1 VSQLTPLDGNSTR
14 NDTVAE
20 ADRVHLAKNYAE
32 AIELY
37 RLALAENPSLF
48 EGWYGL
54 ACASASS
61 LEFGDAIVAYQRA
74 LELRPHDAGLR
85 VNLAEALFSLGH
97 ISDAVRNYRLAAS
110 ADDPEIREMAVR
122 NLACI
127 APGDPALDDAIIL
140 DMRRAW
146 AAQEAKRVTPRRR
159 ARMAPNERLRIAYYG
174 SFFAEKNWMKM
185 YMGVLN
191 AHDRHRFEVNLIVD
205 DALPTAASG
214 YVEHDGDR
222 IWRVDGASN
231 ADLADHIAAAK
242 IDVLIDLNG
251 YSHKS
256 RMPLLLYRAA
266 PVQVAWNGMYGSTG
280 FPTVDVL
287 IADNAA
293 LPCGKEQHYAE
304 RIYRVQH
311 TYLPFQMFYETPDV
325 AAPPSLQT
333 GHITFGSLN
342 SAYKLTPETLQA
354 WSRILHS
361 IPTARLLLR
370 NAAFDHVSNRA
381 NLLARFADLNIA
393 ADKLTLLGGAD
404 HMSFLR
410 TYDQIDVALDAFP
423 YNGGTTTVEALW
435 QGVPVLTIDGD
446 RWAARTSRSILTA
459 AGLADWVAADLPG
472 FVAKATEMA
481 TAKLAPMR
489 AVQRS
494 RIAASP
500 ACDVTSLCRELEEL
514 YLRETEQKRILDS
527 SYDRRLATLPAAA
540 RERFA

>member
-1 VSQLTPLDGNSTR
+1 LTPLEANSSR
-14 NDTVAE
+14 SDTLAE
-20 ADRVHLAKNYAE
+20 ADRAHLAKSYAE

-37 RLALAENPSLF
+37 RLALGENPSLF
-48 EGWYGL
+48 DAWYGL
-54 ACASASS
+54 ASASASR
-61 LEFGDAIVAYQRA
+61 LEFGDAIAAYRRT
-74 LELRPHDAGLR
+74 LELRSHDAGLR

-97 ISDAVRNYRLAAS
+97 VSDAVRNYRIAAA
-110 ADDPEIREMAVR
+110 ADDAEVREMAVG

-127 APGDPALDDAIIL
+127 APGDPALDDAMIL
-140 DMRRAW
+140 DMRRCW
-146 AAQEAKRVTPRRR
+146 AAQEAKRVRPCRRP
-159 ARMAPNERLRIAYYG
+159 RMAQNERLRIAYYG
-174 SFFAEKNWMKM
+174 AFFAERNWMKM

-191 AHDRHRFEVNLIVD
+191 AHDRDRFEVNLIVD
-205 DALPTAASG
+205 GALPTAASG
-214 YVEHDGDR
+214 YVDRDNDR
-222 IWRVDGASN
+222 IWHVNGVPN
-231 ADLADHIAAAK
+231 AELAEHIAAAN

-266 PVQVAWNGMYGSTG
+266 PVQIAWNGMYGSTG
-280 FPTVDVL
+280 FPDVDVL
-287 IADNAA
+287 IADDTA
-293 LPCGKEQHYAE
+293 LPCGEERHYSE
-304 RIYRVQH
+304 RIYRVRH

-325 AAPPSLQT
+325 TAPPSLQT

-354 WSRILHS
+354 WSRILHT

-370 NAAFDHVSNRA
+370 NAALDHVSNRA
-381 NLLARFADLNIA
+381 DLLARFAGLNIA
-393 ADKLTLLGGAD
+393 AERLSLLGRAD

-459 AGLADWVAADLPG
+459 AGLADWVAADLPS
-472 FVAKATEMA
+472 FVAKA
-481 TAKLAPMR
+481 AKLANAELAPMR
-489 AVQRS
+489 AAQRG

-500 ACDVTSLCRELEEL
+500 ACDVASLCRELEEL

-527 SYDRRLATLPAAA
+527 AY
-540 RERFA
+540 